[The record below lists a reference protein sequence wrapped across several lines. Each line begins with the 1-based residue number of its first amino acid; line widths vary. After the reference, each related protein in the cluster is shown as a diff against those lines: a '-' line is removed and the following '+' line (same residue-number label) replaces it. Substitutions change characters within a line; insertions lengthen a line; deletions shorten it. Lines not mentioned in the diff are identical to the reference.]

1 MKASGK
7 SGSGT
12 TLIRPLLQWLLL
24 QWHLFCL
31 ALAFFSRIPVP
42 ASTPYT
48 PQLLNQSSRY
58 LSLAGLLLGALQAL
72 VLLASAKLLPLPV
85 AVLLALLSGLILTG
99 AFHEDGLAD
108 TADGLGGGSSVSR
121 KLEIMKD
128 STVGTYG
135 LVTLLSVFLVK
146 WQSLLAL
153 ETQALSALVLVAALS
168 RATAV
173 SLTFVLPYQQ
183 LDRLSK
189 TKPIATS
196 LQKRSLVWLW
206 FFVLPL
212 LYLLPWSLTLTLLS
226 TVVCCFALLFFYY
239 RSQLQG
245 YTGDLLGAAQQVTEL
260 SLYLLWLVWW
270 RQQ

>member
-1 MKASGK
+1 
-7 SGSGT
+7 
-12 TLIRPLLQWLLL
+12 
-24 QWHLFCL
+24 L

-42 ASTPYT
+42 ASTPYS
-48 PQLLNQSSRY
+48 PELLNQSSRY
-58 LSLAGLLLGALQAL
+58 LSLVGLVLGALQAL
-72 VLLASAKLLPLPV
+72 VLVAASDVLPFPV
-85 AVLLALLSGLILTG
+85 AVLIALVAGLVLTG

-108 TADGLGGGSSVSR
+108 TADGLGGGLTLER

-128 STVGTYG
+128 SRVGTYG
-135 LVTLLSVFLVK
+135 LVALLSVFLIK

-153 ETQALSALVLVAALS
+153 QSQAVWALLLVAGLS

-183 LDRLSK
+183 LDTVSK

-196 LQKRSLVWLW
+196 LQKRALLCIWL
-206 FFVLPL
+206 FVLPL
-212 LYLLPWSLTLTLLS
+212 LVFVPLSLALSLLATLTL
-226 TVVCCFALLFFYY
+226 CFVLLFFYY

-260 SLYLLWLVWW
+260 SLYLIWLIWW

>member
-1 MKASGK
+1 MKRLLK
-7 SGSGT
+7 W
-12 TLIRPLLQWLLL
+12 PLRQW
-24 QWHLFCL
+24 QLFCL

-42 ASTPYT
+42 HSTPYS
-48 PQLLNQSSRY
+48 PKLLNQSSRY
-58 LSLAGLLLGALQAL
+58 LSLVGLLLGALQAL
-72 VLLASAKLLPLPV
+72 ALHGTALVLPFSV
-85 AVLLALLSGLILTG
+85 AVLLALLVGLVLTG

-108 TADGLGGGSSVSR
+108 TADGLGGAVAIER

-128 STVGTYG
+128 SRVGTYG
-135 LVTLLSVFLVK
+135 LVALLSVFLIK

-153 ETQALSALVLVAALS
+153 EQQALWALVLVGGLS
-168 RATAV
+168 RACAV

-183 LDRLSK
+183 LDAVSK

-196 LQKRSLVWLW
+196 LQKRALLWIWL
-206 FFVLPL
+206 FVLPL
-212 LYLLPWSLTLTLLS
+212 LYVLPWSLTLCLMATLML
-226 TVVCCFALLFFYY
+226 CFSLLFFYY

-260 SLYLLWLVWW
+260 SLYLVWLIWW

>member
-1 MKASGK
+1 
-7 SGSGT
+7 
-12 TLIRPLLQWLLL
+12 
-24 QWHLFCL
+24 L

-42 ASTPYT
+42 ASTPYS
-48 PQLLNQSSRY
+48 PELLNQSSRY
-58 LSLAGLLLGALQAL
+58 LSLVGLVLGALQAL
-72 VLLASAKLLPLPV
+72 VLVAASDVLPFPV
-85 AVLLALLSGLILTG
+85 AVLIALVAGLVLTG

-108 TADGLGGGSSVSR
+108 TADSLGGGLTLER

-128 STVGTYG
+128 SRVGTYG
-135 LVTLLSVFLVK
+135 LVALLSVFLIK

-153 ETQALSALVLVAALS
+153 QSQAVWALLLVAGLS

-183 LDRLSK
+183 LDTVSK

-196 LQKRSLVWLW
+196 LQKRALLCIWL
-206 FFVLPL
+206 FVLPL
-212 LYLLPWSLTLTLLS
+212 LVFVPLSLALSLLATLTL
-226 TVVCCFALLFFYY
+226 CFVLLFFYY

-260 SLYLLWLVWW
+260 SLYLVWLIWW